1 MEPPPQSSRD
11 AAADAA
17 AGSLSPGVD
26 EEREEAHEAQPAESS
41 APGEGGEEQ
50 PAQCDPEQGAAA
62 EGKEAGDEGEGKEGG
77 DAGAAAAGPADGGS
91 REAVAEVAAEAGA
104 EEVDEAGASGG
115 EGGEQ
120 GGEQQPPEAAV
131 EALVVVPRR
140 VPGAAFTPLQVQELE
155 GIFQHTPYLSPHVR
169 QDLARRMGVTEAQLK
184 VWFKNRRAKWRRHQR
199 ALRLRSER
207 PVLLASPVVAGL
219 GGPCGDMLFREQHC
233 MCVPVEPLPLG
244 PFLGPPV
251 PPVPAL
257 QPLPPVP
264 PVPPLPALQP
274 LPPVPPLP
282 ALQPLPPLPPLPAL
296 QPLPPLPPLPALQP
310 LPPVSPGPPMPP
322 VPPVQP
328 FPPFPPFPPE
338 FLPPV
343 SWRFPPLRPCGCP
356 QGGGLVPSHRCCF
369 CSPSV
374 LRNGLCDRGFQN
386 ASEPDSP
393 SACLPARNSSPDAC

>member
-199 ALRLRSER
+199 ALIFRNMS
-207 PVLLASPVVAGL
+207 PMLLASPVVVGL
-219 GGPCGDMLFREQHC
+219 GGPYGAMLFREPLW
-233 MCVPVEPLPLG
+233 MCVPVEPLMLGSFLSLPL
-244 PFLGPPV
+244 L
-251 PPVPAL
+251 
-257 QPLPPVP
+257 
-264 PVPPLPALQP
+264 PVPPLRL
-274 LPPVPPLP
+274 LP
-282 ALQPLPPLPPLPAL
+282 A
-296 QPLPPLPPLPALQP
+296 
-310 LPPVSPGPPMPP
+310 
-322 VPPVQP
+322 VQP
-328 FPPFPPFPPE
+328 FPPLLLFQPIRPFLPQ

-343 SWRFPPLRPCGCP
+343 SWHFPPLCPCGCP
-356 QGGGLVPSHRCCF
+356 PGGWLSPL
-369 CSPSV
+369 PSV
-374 LRNGLCDRGFQN
+374 LL
-386 ASEPDSP
+386 
-393 SACLPARNSSPDAC
+393 L